1 LKRLRM
7 SNDKLGMGS
16 WATNETTVE
25 LVKQAHENAIGSMMR
40 SGFEVRNIL
49 EVVVNPQLPFMGYTT
64 PKGRGF
70 RIVVSGM
77 AVKSGMLE
85 GLLVHELSH
94 VYRMQNNHPSHNQ
107 HIIEEALNGLVGRV
121 ILEDYQQKTIHELVN
136 NIQDL
141 YADDIA
147 MKIFREGH
155 LLPEEQLSNFLQG
168 WVKDE
173 PMKSNDPR
181 KGRWINAA
189 ILVNNARA
197 IAQMKRHKIADLGGK
212 ALASNER
219 LLAQLPKKVSSQ
231 FQYFT
236 NLMVNL
242 KESITEEEY
251 RRLLTD
257 YLRKFLE
264 ITEEN

>member
-1 LKRLRM
+1 M
-7 SNDKLGMGS
+7 LG
-16 WATNETTVE
+16 TNETNVE
-25 LVKQAHENAIGSMMR
+25 LVKQAHENAMSSMMR
-40 SGFEVRNIL
+40 SGFEVGNIL

-64 PKGRGF
+64 PQGRGF

-77 AVKSGMLE
+77 AVESGMLE
-85 GLLVHELSH
+85 GLLVHEMSH
-94 VYRMQNNHPSHNQ
+94 VYRMQTEHASHNQ
-107 HIIEEALNGLVGRV
+107 HIIEEAINGLGGGA
-121 ILEDYQQKTIHELVN
+121 ILEDYQQKIIHELVN
-136 NIQDL
+136 NVQDL

-147 MKIFREGH
+147 MKIFRDGH

-173 PMKSNDPR
+173 PIKSNDPS
-181 KGRWINAA
+181 KDRWINAA
-189 ILVNNARA
+189 IMLNNARA

-219 LLAQLPKKVSSQ
+219 LLAQLPKNASSQ

-242 KESITEEEY
+242 KENITQEEY
-251 RRLLTD
+251 RMLLTD
-257 YLRKFLE
+257 YLEKFLE
-264 ITEEN
+264 ITEES